1 MRDMTQMTPMV
12 MATGAMNSS
21 DSYQWTAHATIMRAT
36 LEIRRRV
43 GSRMLGTPGPTSG
56 VGDDEMPIFAV
67 AAVLAAVAVTPSA
80 GGRQVVVARFSFRV
94 R

>member
-1 MRDMTQMTPMV
+1 
-12 MATGAMNSS
+12 
-21 DSYQWTAHATIMRAT
+21 
-36 LEIRRRV
+36 
-43 GSRMLGTPGPTSG
+43 
-56 VGDDEMPIFAV
+56 MPIFAL